1 MKSIRT
7 KSKIAG
13 LLLALLVL
21 ITTLG
26 AFAVTAFAA
35 EGSLCT
41 STESCAGTYVNG
53 FCSVCSGYEPAAL
66 NADGYY
72 EIASAGHLFWYANYI
87 NTVDRTAN
95 AVLTADIDLENRPW
109 TPIGVMGEDSNSF
122 HGVFDGQYHT
132 ITGLNV
138 TATSNGAGF
147 FGEVRTGTVKNF
159 TIYGEVVV
167 NTEVDYVGGVI
178 GSICGVNGE
187 TDLERNGAIIQNI
200 TSYVNLTAKA
210 HGVGMIGGFVGYAN
224 HQSLIENCSWYGA
237 FDAGSCHV
245 DNGAGGFIG
254 KTQENTSEVTI
265 RNCAAYGTIKTN
277 YAGDYNNTATI
288 YIGGFLGLSDTGA
301 KTVLENCLFAGKF
314 ERGEN
319 LIDEA
324 RLGAFGTLRSVN
336 AIKNCYYLGDD
347 SLEAVHSD
355 SNLKPGSDNV
365 EITSVTKA
373 QLLSGEVAYKLGEHF
388 GQTLEGENRQSYP
401 VLGGEAVPSSR
412 FEIYGQQ
419 LGIGGDLSMKYYVM
433 GYAPEFNSK
442 GLYMEFSHNGVKT
455 KVYAGEPNA
464 DGFYVF
470 ILEGINPQCMGDSIR
485 AMLYYNETEV
495 TSHGCEDGK
504 EYSVEKNLL
513 NLLAKHPDDAALVA
527 LIKDTLA
534 YGEAA
539 SAYKDHQTM
548 TGNTYTENSSNR
560 EILDATVTPSG
571 AFTGYTVVF
580 GQVNF
585 IKVSVAL
592 ETGYTLFL
600 DGTDITTQLVDGIF
614 KTDGIA
620 PTNFDKKFTF
630 EIKNGDTSVQTF
642 AVSVNDYIGA
652 QKDSATMGN
661 LVKALYNY
669 GVSAKVYNHVKTGG
683 GDHYYVDD
691 VCACG
696 KLYTIDATAM
706 TADELKAAVADQL
719 AAGKTNINV
728 ALAAD
733 AKLEMFSAIWTAFSE
748 STAADGSINLTISGA
763 KTVPDYGFFDNDNYF
778 ENGEKNI
785 AGDKLKSLTLTDV
798 ETIGDFAFSAC
809 TYLESVNLPQV
820 VTIGEC
826 AFNEWKKGTKLTS
839 LNLPNATTIGDWA
852 FAYSSLLTSVNLPKV
867 VTIGTVA
874 FADCDLRTLDLPEAT
889 TIGGEA
895 FMNNDNLVS
904 CSAPKATTIDYYPWG
919 SNGTSKLER
928 LELTA
933 VGDFTLGNNL
943 FAYTPTEQI
952 DLVLNKDKETQVT
965 QNEDGTATWK
975 TTNSN
980 GGKLEYTF
988 KSITFVGE

>member
-560 EILDATVTPSG
+560 EIPDATVTPSG

-952 DLVLNKDKETQVT
+952 DLVLNKDKESQVT
-965 QNEDGTATWK
+965 QNEDGTATWA
-975 TTNSN
+975 TTSQY
-980 GGKLEYTF
+980 GGSLTYTF
-988 KSITFVGE
+988 KSITFVD